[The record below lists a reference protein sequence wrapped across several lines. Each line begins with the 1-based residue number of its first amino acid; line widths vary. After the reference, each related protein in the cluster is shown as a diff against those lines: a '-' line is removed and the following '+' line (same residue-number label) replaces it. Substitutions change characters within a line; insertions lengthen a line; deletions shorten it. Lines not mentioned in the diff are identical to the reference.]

1 MAEPETHSGERD
13 ASYRVVEGLHLRQWV
28 LRPVLPL
35 GVLLT
40 NGAGLVDLDF
50 LPTWG
55 RWPRD
60 ASEWHLVTAV
70 LGALLVLYATWMR
83 VGAKGVLVRKR
94 ELTTH
99 GVYARV
105 RHPFYTASLA
115 GAVGALALAGP
126 AGALFATAWLVVALP
141 VFLITIAGEED
152 GLSQLHPTAWASFA
166 KDVPARLL
174 PPMGWPGTPRACFSR
189 VTWTNLRA
197 EREPPR
203 LLRFLAG
210 PLAIVGAR
218 TGGVAG
224 WTVVA
229 VAALVIVLSHTLPSI
244 QAPSRRARP

>member
-1 MAEPETHSGERD
+1 MAEPELQSGERD

-28 LRPVLPL
+28 LRPILPL

-40 NGAGLVDLDF
+40 NGAGLLRIEA

-55 RWPRD
+55 QWPRVD
-60 ASEWHLVTAV
+60 SEWHLATAV
-70 LGALLVLYATWMR
+70 LGVLAVAYATWMR

-105 RHPFYTASLA
+105 RHPFYTASLV

-126 AGALFATAWLVVALP
+126 AGAVFAALWLIAALP

-152 GLSQLHPTAWASFA
+152 GLSQLHPTAWKSFRT
-166 KDVPARLL
+166 KVPARLF
-174 PPMGWPGTPRACFSR
+174 PPLGWPGTPSACFAR
-189 VTWTNLRA
+189 VTWANLRA

-210 PLAIVGAR
+210 PVAIVGAR
-218 TGGVAG
+218 LGGIAG
-224 WTVVA
+224 WTLVGL
-229 VAALVIVLSHTLPSI
+229 AALTIVLSHTLPSI
-244 QAPSRRARP
+244 QAPSRRASS